1 MNRSFKNAFNTF
13 TRNLSRTRKIQF
25 ISLFA
30 LMLLGGVAEIVS
42 LGAIIPFLAVLVDPL
57 QATQTPLVEW
67 VVDILEGYVSE
78 DIRWN
83 ITVLFIVAVVVSGLV
98 RFFLIFYIAKFN
110 FGVGEEIAVRVY
122 QHALYQPYE
131 VHMEKNSSEIIG
143 GLNKL
148 DQLIWVIYGL
158 INMVSATL
166 MAVSIVVFLIWI
178 DPILAIIAFSGLGG
192 IYSFVFIVSRKKL
205 ANNSVDLS
213 EAADKRIQI
222 VQEGLSGIRDV
233 LLTQTQP
240 LFVSR
245 FDEMNR
251 RMYQAHSSNNIIG
264 PSPRFAVESVGMIL
278 IALFAYMSVISGKD
292 ISVIIPML
300 GALALG
306 AQRLMPLVQQSYQGW
321 VQFVGNKDLLFDVA
335 ELLRGINDYKS
346 QVGGDKMP
354 GKICLKKNI
363 RMEDVSFRYG
373 VGGRKVLNNLN
384 LIVKKGAKVGFIGPT
399 GCGKSTIVDILMGF
413 IKPTTG
419 NVLIDNDVLK
429 AENVLL
435 WQQQI
440 AHVSQD
446 IFLLDASFMEN
457 IAFGASLGEINKD
470 KVKECAEIAKIS
482 SVIEETEES
491 YQTKVGERGV
501 RLSGGQRQRVGIA
514 RALYRNSP
522 ILVLDEATSALDIE
536 TEKEI
541 IQSINDY
548 AHDITVIM
556 IAHRTST
563 LMNCDWI
570 YKIENGSVKLE
581 GCPAEILQGI
591 RNG

>member
-192 IYSFVFIVSRKKL
+192 IYSVVFMVSRKRL
-205 ANNSVDLS
+205 ANNSIDLS
-213 EAADKRIQI
+213 EATDQRIQI

>member
-1 MNRSFKNAFNTF
+1 MNRSFKNAFNIF
-13 TRNLSRTRKIQF
+13 TRNLSKTRKVQF
-25 ISLFA
+25 LSLFA

-67 VVDILEGYVSE
+67 VVYILEGYASE
-78 DIRWN
+78 DIRWK
-83 ITVLFIVAVVVSGLV
+83 ITVLFIAAVVISGLV
-98 RFFLIFYIAKFN
+98 RFFLVLYIAKFN
-110 FGVGEEIAVRVY
+110 FGVGEEIGVRVY

-131 VHMEKNSSEIIG
+131 VHIEKNSSEIVG

-251 RMYQAHSSNNIIG
+251 KMYQAHSSNNIIG
-264 PSPRFAVESVGMIL
+264 PSPRFAVESVGMVL
-278 IALFAYMSVISGKD
+278 IALFAYMSVIAEKD

-335 ELLRGINDYKS
+335 ELLREINGYKS
-346 QVGGDKMP
+346 QIDDDNTP
-354 GKICLKKNI
+354 DKICLENCLRI
-363 RMEDVSFRYG
+363 EDVSFQYG
-373 VGGRKVLNNLN
+373 ADSRKVLNNLN
-384 LIVKKGAKVGFIGPT
+384 LVVKKGAKVGFVGPT
-399 GCGKSTIVDILMGF
+399 GGGKSTTVDILMGL
-413 IKPTTG
+413 IQPTTG
-419 NVLIDNDVLK
+419 NVLIDNNVLK

-457 IAFGASLGEINKD
+457 IAFGVSLGEINKE
-470 KVKECAEIAKIS
+470 KVKVSAEIAKIS
-482 SVIEETEES
+482 SVIEETENS

-514 RALYRNSP
+514 RALYRNAP

-548 AHDITVIM
+548 AHDTTVIM

-581 GCPAEILQGI
+581 GRPAELLQGI

>member
-1 MNRSFKNAFNTF
+1 
-13 TRNLSRTRKIQF
+13 
-25 ISLFA
+25 
-30 LMLLGGVAEIVS
+30 
-42 LGAIIPFLAVLVDPL
+42 
-57 QATQTPLVEW
+57 
-67 VVDILEGYVSE
+67 
-78 DIRWN
+78 
-83 ITVLFIVAVVVSGLV
+83 
-98 RFFLIFYIAKFN
+98 
-110 FGVGEEIAVRVY
+110 
-122 QHALYQPYE
+122 
-131 VHMEKNSSEIIG
+131 
-143 GLNKL
+143 
-148 DQLIWVIYGL
+148 
-158 INMVSATL
+158 
-166 MAVSIVVFLIWI
+166 
-178 DPILAIIAFSGLGG
+178 
-192 IYSFVFIVSRKKL
+192 
-205 ANNSVDLS
+205 
-213 EAADKRIQI
+213 
-222 VQEGLSGIRDV
+222 
-233 LLTQTQP
+233 
-240 LFVSR
+240 
-245 FDEMNR
+245 
-251 RMYQAHSSNNIIG
+251 MYQAHSSNNIIG